1 MQKTGNRHA
10 LADYY
15 EMLARLQKLLKPRT
29 YVEIGFRHGQ
39 SFALAKTAIHS
50 VAIDPA
56 PEVRVPLPAGAK
68 LFKLTSDEF
77 FSGHNL
83 RAELGNSVVD
93 LAFIDGMHLFE
104 FALRDFINLE
114 KHCGPASTILIHDG
128 YPQDRVSS
136 ARERATN
143 IWSGDVWKL
152 LVCLKKYRPELQIAT
167 ADVPPTG
174 LSVVRN
180 LNPDST
186 VLSQNLEKI
195 CAEFI
200 PWEYDDMAANKAEQL
215 NRIDNDWGQIQ
226 RLFPEQQEP
235 GFLSRWF
242 GRSRK

>member
-1 MQKTGNRHA
+1 M
-10 LADYY
+10 
-15 EMLARLQKLLKPRT
+15 E
-29 YVEIGFRHGQ
+29 
-39 SFALAKTAIHS
+39 
-50 VAIDPA
+50 
-56 PEVRVPLPAGAK
+56 
-68 LFKLTSDEF
+68 
-77 FSGHNL
+77 
-83 RAELGNSVVD
+83 

-114 KHCGPASTILIHDG
+114 KYSTPASTILIHDG

>member
-1 MQKTGNRHA
+1 MPKTGGRNA
-10 LADYY
+10 MTDYY

-39 SFALAKTAIHS
+39 SFALAKTAVHA

-56 PEVRVPLPAGAK
+56 PEVRFPLPAGGR

-77 FSGHNL
+77 FSSHNL
-83 RAELGNSVVD
+83 RAELGSNEVD

-114 KHCGPASTILIHDG
+114 KNCGPASTILIHDG
-128 YPQDRVSS
+128 YPQDGVSA
-136 ARERATN
+136 ARERTTT

-152 LVCLKKYRPELQIAT
+152 LLCLKKYRPELLIAT

-180 LNPDST
+180 LNPNST
-186 VLSQNLEKI
+186 VLAENLEKI

-200 PWEYDDMAANKAEQL
+200 PWNYDDLAANKAERL
-215 NRIDNDWGQIQ
+215 NRVDNDWGQIQ
-226 RLFPEQQEP
+226 RLFPEHHEP
-235 GFLSRWF
+235 GLFSRWF
-242 GRSRK
+242 GGR